1 MSLKLKILLKKIHFQ
16 KLNDENKITLSA
28 KFLSENLSALMN
40 NLVNEMFDFTQYSIT
55 DDDCLAIDLNA
66 IRTNEFKSI
75 QIEVCDLP
83 INNTE
88 IAINLD
94 KIRFIQNTHK
104 HSMKFPPT
112 REFSSSEEF
121 SSTREFSYSSCFS
134 KELFAESSLF
144 TFESTPTQTNF

>member
-1 MSLKLKILLKKIHFQ
+1 
-16 KLNDENKITLSA
+16 
-28 KFLSENLSALMN
+28 MN
-40 NLVNEMFDFTQYSIT
+40 NLGVNEMFDFTQYSIT

-66 IRTNEFKSI
+66 IRTNEFESI

-104 HSMKFPPT
+104 HSMKFSPT
-112 REFSSSEEF
+112 REFP
-121 SSTREFSYSSCFS
+121 YSSCFS

-144 TFESTPTQTNF
+144 TFESTPTQTNY